1 LYFLPCVFNGND
13 GGGGGGGSGELNTGK
28 SSGGFEGEGTCKMLM
43 FLNSYLY

>member
-28 SSGGFEGEGTCKMLM
+28 STGGFEGTCKMLM
-43 FLNSYLY
+43 FFNSYLY